1 MIMDVQENLALSAA
15 NYENHVGLKFQI
27 YNSLFL
33 TLPLDGIRNTGM
45 FIPILN
51 EYCLNRLAE
60 GHSPKNIIEKFFD
73 EFKEGESTEEHNNF
87 LFKVLQY
94 VERQIVLVDALED
107 AAYSALNNLRGKGS
121 LSELMMRTER
131 TGNLDELKNRL
142 PEFSIRP
149 VLTAHPTQFYPGRVL
164 AIITDLTEA
173 IKEND
178 LSSILMYLK
187 QLGKTPFFQKKK
199 PSPYDEAVNLI
210 WYLQN
215 VFYKSAGDITAE
227 MRRSLPNWDG
237 TLNLINLGF
246 WPGGDRDG
254 NPFVSITITKS
265 VADRLRGVLLQC
277 YYQDLRNLKRR
288 ISFEGVYE
296 DLMAIEKKVLRCIRH
311 QEDWDFISFREA
323 LRGVRKDLMQKH
335 DGIFVELVE
344 ELLDRVAL
352 FGSHFASLDIRQD
365 SREIKR
371 AFDALIQQMGLENPA
386 SPDDLFMMDAHWDGS
401 LTGDDRIDDT
411 LQSFKTIRSIQAS
424 NGPKGAHRYIISNCR
439 GAMDVAR
446 VFALARWTA
455 FGKDKVSIDIVP
467 LFETI
472 DDLVG
477 AGASMN
483 TLYSDSYYRAHLL
496 QRGNKQTIMLGF
508 SDGTKDGGYMSA
520 NWNIYRAKE
529 NLTRI
534 SKQND
539 IDVLFFDGRGG
550 PPARGGGNTHNF
562 YASLGKNI
570 ASSEIQLTVQG
581 QTISSNFGTPESAQF
596 NMEQLITAGLEN
608 LLLEDD
614 GKVLQSNERKL
625 LEQLSDISL
634 KCYSELK
641 ENPLF
646 TEFLEEM
653 SPLKYYGM
661 ANIGSRPSKRG
672 KTKKLE
678 LDDLRAIPFVGAWS
692 QLKMNIPGFY
702 GLGSALEQITMEGK
716 LHELQSLYKN
726 SKFFRTLIE
735 NSMQSMCKTFFPLTS
750 YMAVDPKFG
759 SFWSYM
765 NEEYERTQEWV
776 LKISGQPELLS
787 NNPGIK
793 ASIALRENIVLS
805 LLVIQQ
811 YALISLREDDLSE
824 NQKTILEK
832 LVIRSLYGN
841 INASRNSA

>member
-1 MIMDVQENLALSAA
+1 MEHNENLLPGTNS
-15 NYENHVGLKFQI
+15 YESHVGLKFQL

-33 TLPLDGIRNTGM
+33 TLPLDGIKNTGI
-45 FIPILN
+45 FIPVLK

-60 GHSPKNIIEKFFD
+60 GHNPKEIIEQFFD
-73 EFKEGESTEEHNNF
+73 EYKDDENEQMQMDF
-87 LFKVLQY
+87 LFKVIQY
-94 VERQIVLVDALED
+94 IERQVVLVDALED
-107 AAYSALNNLRGKGS
+107 AAYGKLNSLEGRGS
-121 LSELMMRTER
+121 LNEFMNRMERAGNLNELM
-131 TGNLDELKNRL
+131 NRL
-142 PEFSIRP
+142 QAFSIRP

-164 AIITDLTEA
+164 AIITDLTDA
-173 IKEND
+173 IQAND
-178 LSSILMYLK
+178 LSAIRMYLK
-187 QLGKTPFFQKKK
+187 QLGKTPFFQKTK
-199 PSPYDEAVNLI
+199 PTPYDEAINLI

-215 VFYKSAGDITAE
+215 VFYQSAGEITAK
-227 MRRSLPNWDG
+227 MRRALPNWNG

-254 NPFVSITITKS
+254 NPFVSVDTTLQ
-265 VADRLRGVLLQC
+265 VASRLRDVLLQC
-277 YYQDLRNLKRR
+277 YYQDLRRLRRR
-288 ISFEGVYE
+288 ISFSGVYE
-296 DLMAIEKKVLRCIRH
+296 DLMDIEKMVLKCIRH
-311 QEDWDFISFREA
+311 QEEWDYVKFLNA
-323 LRGVRKDLMQKH
+323 LRKVLSDLNEQH
-335 DGIFVELVE
+335 NGIFVELVE

-352 FGSHFASLDIRQD
+352 FGSHFASIDIRQD

-371 AFDALIQQMGLENPA
+371 AFDALSEQLGLEAPQTPA
-386 SPDDLFMMDAHWDGS
+386 ELFALQATWDGS
-401 LTGDDRIDDT
+401 LTGDNRIDDT
-411 LQSFKTIRSIQAS
+411 LQSFRVIREIQAK

-439 GAMDVAR
+439 GAMDAAR
-446 VFALARWTA
+446 VFALAKWTA
-455 FGKDKVSIDIVP
+455 FGDEKVTLDIIP

-472 DDLVG
+472 DDLIG

-483 TLYSDSYYRAHLL
+483 TLYSETNYRLHLT
-496 QRGNKQTIMLGF
+496 QRDNKQTIMLGF

-529 NLTRI
+529 SLTSI
-534 SKQND
+534 SKQHN

-562 YASLGKNI
+562 YASLGPQI

-608 LLLEDD
+608 ILLTEETKTLEPQERLLLE
-614 GKVLQSNERKL
+614 E
-625 LEQLSDISL
+625 LSAIGL
-634 KCYSELK
+634 KHYTELK
-641 ENPLF
+641 EHPLF

-672 KTKKLE
+672 KAKKLT

-702 GLGSALEQITMEGK
+702 GLGKAFQELNEAGR
-716 LHELQSLYKN
+716 LHEAQSLYRK

-750 YMAVDPKFG
+750 YMADDAKFG
-759 SFWSYM
+759 GFWSVM
-765 NEEYERTQEWV
+765 NHEFERTKEFV
-776 LKISGQPELLS
+776 LKVSAQPELLS

-793 ASIALRENIVLS
+793 ASIALRENIVLP

-811 YALISLREDDLSE
+811 YALITLREQNLSD
-824 NQKTILEK
+824 QVRRKYEK
-832 LVIRSLYGN
+832 MVVRSLYGN

>member
-1 MIMDVQENLALSAA
+1 MEHNENLLPGAA
-15 NYENHVGLKFQI
+15 NYESHVGLKFQL

-33 TLPLDGIRNTGM
+33 TLPLDGIKNTGI
-45 FIPILN
+45 FIPVLN

-60 GHSPKNIIEKFFD
+60 GHSPKEIIEQFFD
-73 EFKEGESTEEHNNF
+73 EYKDGENEQEQMDF
-87 LFKVLQY
+87 LFKVIQY
-94 VERQIVLVDALED
+94 IERQVVLVDALED
-107 AAYSALNNLRGKGS
+107 AAYSKLNNLGGKGS
-121 LSELMMRTER
+121 LSEFMIRMER
-131 TGNLDELKNRL
+131 AGNLNELMNRL
-142 PEFSIRP
+142 QAFSIRP

-164 AIITDLTEA
+164 AIITDLTDA
-173 IKEND
+173 IQAND
-178 LSSILMYLK
+178 LTAIRTYLK
-187 QLGKTPFFQKKK
+187 QLGKTPFFQKTK
-199 PSPYDEAVNLI
+199 PSPYDEAINLI

-215 VFYKSAGDITAE
+215 VFYQSAGDITAE

-254 NPFVSITITKS
+254 NPFVSVDTTLQ
-265 VADRLRGVLLQC
+265 VAGRLRDVLLQC
-277 YYQDLRNLKRR
+277 YYQDLRRLRRR
-288 ISFEGVYE
+288 ISFSGVYE
-296 DLMAIEKKVLRCIRH
+296 ELMDIEKMVLKCIRH
-311 QEDWDFISFREA
+311 QEEWDFVKFRSA
-323 LRGVRKDLMQKH
+323 LHKVLSDLHEQH

-352 FGSHFASLDIRQD
+352 FGSHFASIDIRQD

-371 AFDALIQQMGLENPA
+371 AFDALAEQLGVAVPETPGE
-386 SPDDLFMMDAHWDGS
+386 LFALQAAWDGT

-411 LQSFKTIRSIQAS
+411 LQSFRVIREIQAK

-455 FGKDKVSIDIVP
+455 FGDEKITVDIVP

-483 TLYSDSYYRAHLL
+483 TLYSEANYRAHLT

-534 SKQND
+534 SKQHD

-562 YASLGKNI
+562 YASLGSQI

-608 LLLEDD
+608 ILLTDETKTLEPQERQLLE
-614 GKVLQSNERKL
+614 E
-625 LEQLSDISL
+625 LSDISL
-634 KCYSELK
+634 KYYTELK
-641 ENPLF
+641 EHPLF

-672 KTKKLE
+672 KAKKLE

-702 GLGSALEQITMEGK
+702 GLGKAFQDLSEAGR
-716 LHELQSLYKN
+716 LHEVQSLYRK

-750 YMAVDPKFG
+750 YMADDAKFG
-759 SFWSYM
+759 AFWGVL
-765 NEEYERTQEWV
+765 NDEFERTEKFV
-776 LKISGQPELLS
+776 LKVSGQPELLS

-793 ASIALRENIVLS
+793 ASIALRENIVLP

-811 YALISLREDDLSE
+811 YALITLREQNLSDE
-824 NQKTILEK
+824 VRAKYEK
-832 LVIRSLYGN
+832 MVVRSLYGN

>member
-1 MIMDVQENLALSAA
+1 MEVNENLALSAA
-15 NYENHVGLKFQI
+15 NYENHVGLKFQL

-33 TLPLDGIRNTGM
+33 TLPLDGIKNTGI
-45 FIPILN
+45 FIPVLN
-51 EYCLNRLAE
+51 EFCLAKLAE
-60 GHSPKNIIEKFFD
+60 GHSPVQIIAQFF
-73 EFKEGESTEEHNNF
+73 EEYKDGDNRAEQIDF
-87 LFKVLQY
+87 LFKVIQY
-94 VERQIVLVDALED
+94 IERQVVLVDALED
-107 AAYSALNNLRGKGS
+107 AAYGKLNNLSGKGS
-121 LSELMMRTER
+121 LSEFMMRMER
-131 TGNLDELKNRL
+131 AGNLEDLMNRL
-142 PEFSIRP
+142 QDFSIRP

-164 AIITDLTEA
+164 AIITDLTAA
-173 IKEND
+173 IQEND
-178 LSSILMYLK
+178 LGAIRMYLK
-187 QLGKTPFFQKKK
+187 QLGKTPFFQKAK
-199 PSPYDEAVNLI
+199 PTPYDEAINLI

-215 VFYKSAGDITAE
+215 VFYQSAGDITAA

-254 NPFVSITITKS
+254 NPFVSVDTTLQ
-265 VADRLRGVLLQC
+265 VASRLRDVLLQC
-277 YYQDLRNLKRR
+277 YYQDLRNLRRR
-288 ISFEGVYE
+288 ISFSGVYE
-296 DLMAIEKKVLRCIRH
+296 DLMAIEKMVLRCIRH
-311 QEDWDFISFREA
+311 QDEWDFKIFRSS
-323 LRGVRKDLMQKH
+323 LHKVLNDLHEQH
-335 DGIFVELVE
+335 DSIFVELVE

-352 FGSHFASLDIRQD
+352 FGSHFASIDVRQD

-371 AFDALIQQMGLENPA
+371 AFDAVADQLGLNVPTTPEELF
-386 SPDDLFMMDAHWDGS
+386 DLDAKWDGT
-401 LTGDDRIDDT
+401 LTDDDRVDDT
-411 LQSFKTIRSIQAS
+411 LQSFRVIREIQAK

-455 FGKDKVSIDIVP
+455 FGDEKISVDIVP

-472 DDLVG
+472 DDLMG

-483 TLYSDSYYRAHLL
+483 TLYSESNYRRHLT

-534 SKQND
+534 SKLND
-539 IDVLFFDGRGG
+539 IDVVFFDGRGG

-562 YASLGKNI
+562 YASLGRQI

-581 QTISSNFGTPESAQF
+581 QTISSNFGTSESAQF

-608 LLLEDD
+608 LLLDD
-614 GKVLQSNERKL
+614 DSKILQPNERQL
-625 LEQLSDISL
+625 LEELSDISL
-634 KCYSELK
+634 KYYSELK
-641 ENPLF
+641 EDTLF

-653 SPLKYYGM
+653 SPLKYYGQ

-672 KTKKLE
+672 QAKKLE

-702 GLGSALEQITMEGK
+702 GLGKALQEISEAGR
-716 LHELQSLYKN
+716 LHEVQVLYRQ
-726 SKFFRTLIE
+726 SKFFRTLVE
-735 NSMQSMCKTFFPLTS
+735 NSMQSMCKTFFPLTA
-750 YMAVDPKFG
+750 YMASDIKFG
-759 SFWSYM
+759 KFWSSL
-765 NEEYERTQEWV
+765 NEEFDRTQQWV
-776 LKISGQPELLS
+776 LKISGQVELLS

-793 ASIALRENIVLS
+793 ASIALRENIVLP

-811 YALISLREDDLSE
+811 YALITLREESLSE
-824 NQKTILEK
+824 ADRAIFEK
-832 LVIRSLYGN
+832 MVVRSLYGN

>member
-1 MIMDVQENLALSAA
+1 MEVNENLALSAA
-15 NYENHVGLKFQI
+15 NYENHVGLKFQL

-33 TLPLDGIRNTGM
+33 TLPLDGIKNTGI
-45 FIPILN
+45 FIPVLN
-51 EYCLNRLAE
+51 EFCLAKLAE
-60 GHSPKNIIEKFFD
+60 GHSPVQIIAQFFEEYKD
-73 EFKEGESTEEHNNF
+73 GENRAEQIDF
-87 LFKVLQY
+87 LFKVIQY
-94 VERQIVLVDALED
+94 IERQVVLVDALED
-107 AAYSALNNLRGKGS
+107 AAYGKLNNLSGKGS
-121 LSELMMRTER
+121 LSEFMMRMER
-131 TGNLDELKNRL
+131 AGNLEDLMNRL
-142 PEFSIRP
+142 QDFSIRP

-164 AIITDLTEA
+164 AIITDLTAA
-173 IKEND
+173 IQEND
-178 LSSILMYLK
+178 LGAIRMYLK
-187 QLGKTPFFQKKK
+187 QLGKTPFFQKAK
-199 PSPYDEAVNLI
+199 PTPYDEAINLI

-215 VFYKSAGDITAE
+215 VFYQSAGDITAA

-254 NPFVSITITKS
+254 NPFVSVDTTLQ
-265 VADRLRGVLLQC
+265 VASRLRDVLLQC
-277 YYQDLRNLKRR
+277 YYQDLRNLRRR
-288 ISFEGVYE
+288 ISFSGVYE
-296 DLMAIEKKVLRCIRH
+296 DLMAIEKMVLRCIRH
-311 QEDWDFISFREA
+311 QDEWDFKIFRSS
-323 LRGVRKDLMQKH
+323 LHKVLNDLHEQH
-335 DGIFVELVE
+335 DSIFVELVE

-352 FGSHFASLDIRQD
+352 FGSHFASIDVRQD

-371 AFDALIQQMGLENPA
+371 AFDAVADQLGLNVPTTPEELF
-386 SPDDLFMMDAHWDGS
+386 DLDAKWDGT
-401 LTGDDRIDDT
+401 LTDDDRVDDT
-411 LQSFKTIRSIQAS
+411 LQSFQVIREIQAK

-455 FGKDKVSIDIVP
+455 FGDEKISVDIVP

-472 DDLVG
+472 DDLMG

-483 TLYSDSYYRAHLL
+483 TLYSESNYRRHLT

-534 SKQND
+534 SKLND
-539 IDVLFFDGRGG
+539 IDVVFFDGRGG

-562 YASLGKNI
+562 YASLGRQI

-581 QTISSNFGTPESAQF
+581 QTISSNFGTSESAQF

-608 LLLEDD
+608 LLLDD
-614 GKVLQSNERKL
+614 DSKILQPNERQL
-625 LEQLSDISL
+625 LEELSDISL
-634 KCYSELK
+634 KYYSELK
-641 ENPLF
+641 EDTLF

-653 SPLKYYGM
+653 SPLKYYGQ

-672 KTKKLE
+672 QAKKLE

-702 GLGSALEQITMEGK
+702 GLGKALQEISEAGR
-716 LHELQSLYKN
+716 LHEVQVLYRQ
-726 SKFFRTLIE
+726 SKFFRTLVE
-735 NSMQSMCKTFFPLTS
+735 NSMQSMCKTFFPLTA
-750 YMAVDPKFG
+750 YMASDIKFG
-759 SFWSYM
+759 KFWSSL
-765 NEEYERTQEWV
+765 NEEFERTQQWV
-776 LKISGQPELLS
+776 LKISGQAELLS

-793 ASIALRENIVLS
+793 ASIALRENIVLP

-811 YALISLREDDLSE
+811 YALITLREESLSE
-824 NQKTILEK
+824 ADRAIFEK
-832 LVIRSLYGN
+832 MVVRSLYGN

>member
-1 MIMDVQENLALSAA
+1 MELQENLALSAA
-15 NYENHVGLKFQI
+15 NYENQVGLKFQL

-60 GHSPKNIIEKFFD
+60 GHSPKDIITQFFD
-73 EFKEGESTEEHNNF
+73 EYKDGEDIKDRHDF

-94 VERQIVLVDALED
+94 VERQVVLVDALED
-107 AAYSALNNLRGKGS
+107 AAYSKLHNLTGKGS

-142 PEFSIRP
+142 QEFSIRP

-173 IKEND
+173 IQKND
-178 LSSILMYLK
+178 LSSIRMYLK

-199 PSPYDEAVNLI
+199 PTPYDEAINLI

-215 VFYKSAGDITAE
+215 VFYQSAGDITAE
-227 MRRSLPNWDG
+227 MRRSLPDWDG

-254 NPFVSITITKS
+254 NPYVSIGTTKK
-265 VADRLRGVLLQC
+265 VADRLRSVLLQS
-277 YYQDLRNLKRR
+277 YYQDLRNLRRR
-288 ISFEGVYE
+288 ISFDGVYE
-296 DLMAIEKKVLRCIRH
+296 DLMAIEKQVLRCIRH
-311 QEDWDFISFREA
+311 QEAWDFVSFREA
-323 LRGVRKDLMQKH
+323 LRGVRRDLIQKH
-335 DGIFVELVE
+335 DSIFVELVE

-352 FGSHFASLDIRQD
+352 FGSHFASIDIRQD

-371 AFDALIQQMGLENPA
+371 AFDALLDQLGLEEPQSA
-386 SPDDLFMMDAHWDGS
+386 EDLFLLQASWDGT
-401 LTGDDRIDDT
+401 LTGDDRVDDT
-411 LQSFKTIRSIQAS
+411 LLSFGAIKSIQAS

-446 VFALARWTA
+446 AFALARWTA
-455 FGKDKVSIDIVP
+455 FGEKKITVDIVP

-472 DDLVG
+472 DDLMG

-483 TLYSDSYYRAHLL
+483 TLYSDENYRAHLL
-496 QRGNKQTIMLGF
+496 KRNNKQTIMLGF

-529 NLTRI
+529 NLTRV

-614 GKVLQSNERKL
+614 TKLLQPSERQL

-634 KCYSELK
+634 KSYTSLK

-653 SPLKYYGM
+653 SPLKFYGM

-672 KTKKLE
+672 KAKKLE

-702 GLGSALEQITMEGK
+702 GLGHAIEQLASEGK
-716 LHELQSLYKN
+716 LHEVESLYKK

-750 YMAVDPKFG
+750 YMADDPKFG
-759 SFWSYM
+759 AFWSVM
-765 NEEYERTQEWV
+765 NDEFERTQEWV

-793 ASIALRENIVLS
+793 ASIGLRENIVLS

-811 YALISLREDDLSE
+811 YALITLREE
-824 NQKTILEK
+824 EVNEQERAILEK
-832 LVIRSLYGN
+832 LVVRSLYGN

>member
-1 MIMDVQENLALSAA
+1 MEVNENLALSAA
-15 NYENHVGLKFQI
+15 NYENHVGLKFQL

-33 TLPLDGIRNTGM
+33 TLPLDGIKNTGI
-45 FIPILN
+45 FIPVLN
-51 EYCLNRLAE
+51 EFCLAKLAE
-60 GHSPKNIIEKFFD
+60 GHSPVQIIAQFFEEYKD
-73 EFKEGESTEEHNNF
+73 GENRAEQIDF
-87 LFKVLQY
+87 LFKVIQY
-94 VERQIVLVDALED
+94 IERQVVLVDALED
-107 AAYSALNNLRGKGS
+107 AAYGKLNNLSGKGS
-121 LSELMMRTER
+121 LSEFMMRMER
-131 TGNLDELKNRL
+131 AGNLEDLMNRL
-142 PEFSIRP
+142 QDFSIRP

-164 AIITDLTEA
+164 AIITDLTAA
-173 IKEND
+173 IQEND
-178 LSSILMYLK
+178 LGAIRMYLK
-187 QLGKTPFFQKKK
+187 QLGKTPFFQKAK
-199 PSPYDEAVNLI
+199 PTPYDEAINLI

-215 VFYKSAGDITAE
+215 VFYQSAGDITAA

-254 NPFVSITITKS
+254 NPFVSVDTTLQ
-265 VADRLRGVLLQC
+265 VASRLRDVLLQC
-277 YYQDLRNLKRR
+277 YYQDLRNLRRR
-288 ISFEGVYE
+288 ISFSGVYE
-296 DLMAIEKKVLRCIRH
+296 DLMAIEKMVLRCIRH
-311 QEDWDFISFREA
+311 QDEWDFKIFRSS
-323 LRGVRKDLMQKH
+323 LHKVLNDLHEQH
-335 DGIFVELVE
+335 DSIFVELVE

-352 FGSHFASLDIRQD
+352 FGSHFASIDVRQD

-371 AFDALIQQMGLENPA
+371 AFDAVADQLGLNVPTTPEELF
-386 SPDDLFMMDAHWDGS
+386 DLDAKWDGT
-401 LTGDDRIDDT
+401 LTDDDRVDDT
-411 LQSFKTIRSIQAS
+411 LQSFQVIREIQAK
-424 NGPKGAHRYIISNCR
+424 NGLKGAHRYIISNCR

-455 FGKDKVSIDIVP
+455 FGDEKISVDIVP

-472 DDLVG
+472 DDLMG

-483 TLYSDSYYRAHLL
+483 TLYSESNYRRHLT

-534 SKQND
+534 SKLND
-539 IDVLFFDGRGG
+539 IDVVFFDGRGG

-562 YASLGKNI
+562 YASLGRQI

-581 QTISSNFGTPESAQF
+581 QTISSNFGTSESAQF

-608 LLLEDD
+608 LLLDD
-614 GKVLQSNERKL
+614 DSKILQPNERQL
-625 LEQLSDISL
+625 LEELSDISL
-634 KCYSELK
+634 KYYSELK
-641 ENPLF
+641 EDTLF

-653 SPLKYYGM
+653 SPLKYYGQ

-672 KTKKLE
+672 QAKKLE

-702 GLGSALEQITMEGK
+702 GLGKALQEISEAGR
-716 LHELQSLYKN
+716 LHEVQVLYRQ
-726 SKFFRTLIE
+726 SKFFRTLVE
-735 NSMQSMCKTFFPLTS
+735 NSMQSMCKTFFPLTA
-750 YMAVDPKFG
+750 YMASDIKFG
-759 SFWSYM
+759 KFWSSL
-765 NEEYERTQEWV
+765 NEEFDRTQQWV
-776 LKISGQPELLS
+776 LKISGQAELLS

-793 ASIALRENIVLS
+793 ASIALRENIVLP

-811 YALISLREDDLSE
+811 YALITLREESLSE
-824 NQKTILEK
+824 ADRAIFEK
-832 LVIRSLYGN
+832 MVVRSLYGN

>member
-1 MIMDVQENLALSAA
+1 MEQNENLLPGAA
-15 NYENHVGLKFQI
+15 NYESHVGLKFQL

-33 TLPLDGIRNTGM
+33 TLPLDGIKNTGI
-45 FIPILN
+45 FIPVLN

-60 GHSPKNIIEKFFD
+60 GHSPKEIVDQFFD
-73 EFKEGESTEEHNNF
+73 EYKDGENEQEQMDF
-87 LFKVLQY
+87 LFKVIQY
-94 VERQIVLVDALED
+94 IERQVVLVDALED
-107 AAYSALNNLRGKGS
+107 AAYSKLNNLGGKGS
-121 LSELMMRTER
+121 LSEFMIRMER
-131 TGNLDELKNRL
+131 AGNLNELMNRL
-142 PEFSIRP
+142 QAFSIRP

-164 AIITDLTEA
+164 AIITDLTDA
-173 IKEND
+173 IQAND
-178 LSSILMYLK
+178 LMAIRMYLK
-187 QLGKTPFFQKKK
+187 QLGKTPFFQKTK
-199 PSPYDEAVNLI
+199 PTPYDEAINLI

-215 VFYKSAGDITAE
+215 VFYQSAGEITAE

-254 NPFVSITITKS
+254 NPFVSVDTTLQ
-265 VADRLRGVLLQC
+265 VAGRLRDVLLQC
-277 YYQDLRNLKRR
+277 YYQDLRRLRRR
-288 ISFEGVYE
+288 ISFSGVYE
-296 DLMAIEKKVLRCIRH
+296 ELMDIEKMVLKCIRH
-311 QEDWDFISFREA
+311 QEEWDFVKFCSA
-323 LRGVRKDLMQKH
+323 LHKVLSDLYEQH
-335 DGIFVELVE
+335 DGIFVELVQ

-352 FGSHFASLDIRQD
+352 FGSHFASIDIRQD

-371 AFDALIQQMGLENPA
+371 AFDVLAEQLGVDEPETPGELFGLQAAWE
-386 SPDDLFMMDAHWDGS
+386 GT

-411 LQSFKTIRSIQAS
+411 LRSFRVIREIQAK

-455 FGKDKVSIDIVP
+455 FGDEKITVDIVP

-483 TLYSDSYYRAHLL
+483 TLFSEANYRAHLT

-534 SKQND
+534 SKQHD

-562 YASLGKNI
+562 YASLGSQI

-608 LLLEDD
+608 ILLTDETKTLEAQERQLLE
-614 GKVLQSNERKL
+614 E
-625 LEQLSDISL
+625 LSDISL
-634 KCYSELK
+634 KYYTELK
-641 ENPLF
+641 EHKLF

-672 KTKKLE
+672 NAKKLE

-702 GLGSALEQITMEGK
+702 GLGKAFQDLSEAGR
-716 LHELQSLYKN
+716 LHEVQSLYRK

-750 YMAVDPKFG
+750 YMADDAKFG
-759 SFWSYM
+759 AFWGVL
-765 NEEYERTQEWV
+765 NDEFERTEKFV
-776 LKISGQPELLS
+776 LKVSGQPELLS

-793 ASIALRENIVLS
+793 ASIALRENIVLP

-811 YALISLREDDLSE
+811 YALITLREQNLSDE
-824 NQKTILEK
+824 VRAQYEK
-832 LVIRSLYGN
+832 MVVRSLYGN

>member
-1 MIMDVQENLALSAA
+1 MEHNENLLPGAA
-15 NYENHVGLKFQI
+15 NYESHVGLKFQL

-33 TLPLDGIRNTGM
+33 TLPLDGIKNTGI
-45 FIPILN
+45 FIPVLN

-60 GHSPKNIIEKFFD
+60 GHSPKEIIEQFFD
-73 EFKEGESTEEHNNF
+73 EYKDGENEQEQMDF
-87 LFKVLQY
+87 LFKVIQY
-94 VERQIVLVDALED
+94 IERQVVLVDALED
-107 AAYSALNNLRGKGS
+107 AAYSKLNNLGGKGS
-121 LSELMMRTER
+121 LSEFMIRMER
-131 TGNLDELKNRL
+131 AGNLNELMNRL
-142 PEFSIRP
+142 QAFSIRP

-164 AIITDLTEA
+164 AIITDLTDA
-173 IKEND
+173 IQAND
-178 LSSILMYLK
+178 LTAIRMYLK

-199 PSPYDEAVNLI
+199 PTPYDEAINLI

-215 VFYKSAGDITAE
+215 VFYQSAGDITAE

-254 NPFVSITITKS
+254 NPFVSVGTTLQ
-265 VADRLRGVLLQC
+265 VAGRLRDVLLQC
-277 YYQDLRNLKRR
+277 YYQDLRRLRRR
-288 ISFEGVYE
+288 ISFSGVYE
-296 DLMAIEKKVLRCIRH
+296 ELMDIEKMVLKCIRH
-311 QEDWDFISFREA
+311 QEEWDFIKFRSA
-323 LRGVRKDLMQKH
+323 LHKVLSDLHEQH

-352 FGSHFASLDIRQD
+352 FGSHFASIDIRQD

-371 AFDALIQQMGLENPA
+371 AFDALADQLGVAVPETPGE
-386 SPDDLFMMDAHWDGS
+386 LFALQAAWDGT

-411 LQSFKTIRSIQAS
+411 LQSFRVIREIQAK

-455 FGKDKVSIDIVP
+455 FGDEKITVDIVP

-483 TLYSDSYYRAHLL
+483 TLYSEANYRAHLT

-534 SKQND
+534 SKQHD

-562 YASLGKNI
+562 YASLGSQI

-608 LLLEDD
+608 ILLTDETKTLEPQERQLLE
-614 GKVLQSNERKL
+614 E
-625 LEQLSDISL
+625 LSDISL
-634 KCYSELK
+634 KYYTELK
-641 ENPLF
+641 EHSLF

-672 KTKKLE
+672 KAKKLE

-702 GLGSALEQITMEGK
+702 GLGKAFQDLSEAGR
-716 LHELQSLYKN
+716 LHEVQSLYRK

-750 YMAVDPKFG
+750 YMADDAKFG
-759 SFWSYM
+759 AFWGVL
-765 NEEYERTQEWV
+765 NDEFERTEKFV
-776 LKISGQPELLS
+776 LKVSGQPELLS

-793 ASIALRENIVLS
+793 ASIALRENIVLP

-811 YALISLREDDLSE
+811 YALITLREQNLSDE
-824 NQKTILEK
+824 VRAKYEK
-832 LVIRSLYGN
+832 MVVRSLYGN

>member
-1 MIMDVQENLALSAA
+1 MEHNENLLPGAA
-15 NYENHVGLKFQI
+15 NYESHVGLKFQL

-33 TLPLDGIRNTGM
+33 TLPLDGIKNTGI
-45 FIPILN
+45 FIPVLN

-60 GHSPKNIIEKFFD
+60 GHSPKEIIEQFFD
-73 EFKEGESTEEHNNF
+73 EYKDGENEQEQMDF
-87 LFKVLQY
+87 LFKVIQY
-94 VERQIVLVDALED
+94 IERQVVLVDALED
-107 AAYSALNNLRGKGS
+107 AAYSKLNNLGGKGS
-121 LSELMMRTER
+121 LSEFMIRMER
-131 TGNLDELKNRL
+131 AGNLNELMNRL
-142 PEFSIRP
+142 QAFSIRP

-164 AIITDLTEA
+164 AIITDLTDA
-173 IKEND
+173 IQAND
-178 LSSILMYLK
+178 LTAIRMYLK
-187 QLGKTPFFQKKK
+187 QLGKTPFFQKTK
-199 PSPYDEAVNLI
+199 PTPYDEAINLI

-215 VFYKSAGDITAE
+215 VFYQSAGDITAE

-254 NPFVSITITKS
+254 NPFVSVDTTLQ
-265 VADRLRGVLLQC
+265 VAGRLRDVLLQC
-277 YYQDLRNLKRR
+277 YYQDLRRLRRR
-288 ISFEGVYE
+288 ISFSGVYE
-296 DLMAIEKKVLRCIRH
+296 ELMDIEKMVLKCIRH
-311 QEDWDFISFREA
+311 QEEWDFVKFRSA
-323 LRGVRKDLMQKH
+323 LHKVLSDLHEQH

-352 FGSHFASLDIRQD
+352 FGSHFASIDIRQD

-371 AFDALIQQMGLENPA
+371 AFDALAEQLGVSVPETPGE
-386 SPDDLFMMDAHWDGS
+386 LFALQAAWDGT

-411 LQSFKTIRSIQAS
+411 LQSFRVIREIQAK

-455 FGKDKVSIDIVP
+455 FGDEKITVDIVP

-483 TLYSDSYYRAHLL
+483 TLYSEANYRAHLT

-534 SKQND
+534 SKQHD

-562 YASLGKNI
+562 YASLGSQI

-608 LLLEDD
+608 ILLTDQTKTLEPQERQLLE
-614 GKVLQSNERKL
+614 E
-625 LEQLSDISL
+625 LSDISL
-634 KCYSELK
+634 KYYTELK
-641 ENPLF
+641 EHPLF

-672 KTKKLE
+672 KAKKLE

-702 GLGSALEQITMEGK
+702 GLGKAFQDLSEAGR
-716 LHELQSLYKN
+716 LHEVQSLYRK

-750 YMAVDPKFG
+750 YMADDAKFG
-759 SFWSYM
+759 AFWGVL
-765 NEEYERTQEWV
+765 NDEFERTEKFV
-776 LKISGQPELLS
+776 LKVSGQPELLS

-793 ASIALRENIVLS
+793 ASIALRENIVLP

-811 YALISLREDDLSE
+811 YALITLREQNLSDE
-824 NQKTILEK
+824 VRAKYEK
-832 LVIRSLYGN
+832 MVVRSLYGN

>member
-1 MIMDVQENLALSAA
+1 MEHNENLLPGAA
-15 NYENHVGLKFQI
+15 NYESHVGLKFQL

-33 TLPLDGIRNTGM
+33 TLPLDGIKNTGI
-45 FIPILN
+45 FIPVLN

-60 GHSPKNIIEKFFD
+60 GHSPKEIIEQFFD
-73 EFKEGESTEEHNNF
+73 EYKDGENEQEQMDF
-87 LFKVLQY
+87 LFKVIQY
-94 VERQIVLVDALED
+94 IERQVVLVDALED
-107 AAYSALNNLRGKGS
+107 AAYSNLNNLGGKGS
-121 LSELMMRTER
+121 LSEFMIRMER
-131 TGNLDELKNRL
+131 AGNLNELMNRL
-142 PEFSIRP
+142 QAFSIRP

-164 AIITDLTEA
+164 AIITDLTDA
-173 IKEND
+173 IQAND
-178 LSSILMYLK
+178 LTAIRMYLK
-187 QLGKTPFFQKKK
+187 QLGKTPFFQKTK
-199 PSPYDEAVNLI
+199 PTPHDEAINLI

-215 VFYKSAGDITAE
+215 VFYQSAGDITAE

-254 NPFVSITITKS
+254 NPFVSVDTTLQ
-265 VADRLRGVLLQC
+265 VAGRLRDVLLQC
-277 YYQDLRNLKRR
+277 YYQDLRRLRRR
-288 ISFEGVYE
+288 ISFSGVYE
-296 DLMAIEKKVLRCIRH
+296 ELMDIEKMVLKCIRH
-311 QEDWDFISFREA
+311 QEEWDFIKFRSA
-323 LRGVRKDLMQKH
+323 LHKVLSDLHEQH

-352 FGSHFASLDIRQD
+352 FGSHFASIDIRQD

-371 AFDALIQQMGLENPA
+371 AFDALAEQLGVAVPETPGE
-386 SPDDLFMMDAHWDGS
+386 LFALQAAWDGT

-411 LQSFKTIRSIQAS
+411 LQSFRVIREIQAK

-455 FGKDKVSIDIVP
+455 FGDEKITVDIVP

-483 TLYSDSYYRAHLL
+483 TLYSEANYRAHLT

-534 SKQND
+534 SKQHD

-562 YASLGKNI
+562 YASLGSQI

-608 LLLEDD
+608 ILLTDETKTLEPQERQLLE
-614 GKVLQSNERKL
+614 E
-625 LEQLSDISL
+625 LSDISL
-634 KCYSELK
+634 KYYTELK
-641 ENPLF
+641 EHPLF
-646 TEFLEEM
+646 TEFLEDM

-672 KTKKLE
+672 KAKKLE

-702 GLGSALEQITMEGK
+702 GLGKAFQDLSEAGR
-716 LHELQSLYKN
+716 LHEVQSLYRK

-750 YMAVDPKFG
+750 YMADDAKFG
-759 SFWSYM
+759 AFWGVL
-765 NEEYERTQEWV
+765 NDEFERTEKFV
-776 LKISGQPELLS
+776 LKVSGQPELLS

-793 ASIALRENIVLS
+793 ASIALRENIVLP

-811 YALISLREDDLSE
+811 YALITLREQNLSDE
-824 NQKTILEK
+824 VRAKYEK
-832 LVIRSLYGN
+832 MVVRSLYGN

>member
-1 MIMDVQENLALSAA
+1 MEHNENLLPGAA
-15 NYENHVGLKFQI
+15 NYESHVGLKFQL

-33 TLPLDGIRNTGM
+33 TLPLDGIKNTGI
-45 FIPILN
+45 FIPVLN

-60 GHSPKNIIEKFFD
+60 GHSPKEIIEQFFEEYED
-73 EFKEGESTEEHNNF
+73 GDNDEEHVDF
-87 LFKVLQY
+87 LFKVIQY
-94 VERQIVLVDALED
+94 IERQVVLVDALED
-107 AAYSALNNLRGKGS
+107 AAYAKLNNLGGKGS
-121 LSELMMRTER
+121 LSEFMIRMER
-131 TGNLDELKNRL
+131 AGNLNELMNRL
-142 PEFSIRP
+142 QAFSIRP

-164 AIITDLTEA
+164 AIITDLTDA
-173 IKEND
+173 IQAND
-178 LSSILMYLK
+178 LTAIRTYLK
-187 QLGKTPFFQKKK
+187 QLGKTPFFQKTK
-199 PSPYDEAVNLI
+199 PTPYDEAINLI

-215 VFYKSAGDITAE
+215 VFYQSAGDITAA

-254 NPFVSITITKS
+254 NPYVSVDTTLQ
-265 VADRLRGVLLQC
+265 VANRLRDVLLQC
-277 YYQDLRNLKRR
+277 YYQDLRNLRRR
-288 ISFEGVYE
+288 ISFSGVYE
-296 DLMAIEKKVLRCIRH
+296 DLMAIEKMVLRCIRH
-311 QEDWDFISFREA
+311 QDEWDFKMFRSS
-323 LRGVRKDLMQKH
+323 LHKVLNDLHEHH
-335 DGIFVELVE
+335 DSIFVELVE

-352 FGSHFASLDIRQD
+352 FGSHFASIDIRQD

-371 AFDALIQQMGLENPA
+371 AFDAVAHQLGLKVPETPEE
-386 SPDDLFMMDAHWDGS
+386 LFKMNAHWDGT
-401 LTGDDRIDDT
+401 LTGDDRVDDT
-411 LQSFKTIRSIQAS
+411 LQSFRVIREIQAK

-455 FGKDKVSIDIVP
+455 FGDEKISVDIVP

-483 TLYSDSYYRAHLL
+483 TLYSESNYRRHLT

-534 SKQND
+534 SKQHD

-550 PPARGGGNTHNF
+550 PPARGGVNTHNF
-562 YASLGKNI
+562 YASLGSQI

-608 LLLEDD
+608 ILLTDETKTLEPQERQLLE
-614 GKVLQSNERKL
+614 E
-625 LEQLSDISL
+625 LSDISL
-634 KCYSELK
+634 KHYTELK
-641 ENPLF
+641 EHPLF

-653 SPLKYYGM
+653 SPLKYYGI

-672 KTKKLE
+672 KAKKLE

-702 GLGSALEQITMEGK
+702 GLGKAFQDLSEAGR
-716 LHELQSLYKN
+716 LHEVQSLYRK

-750 YMAVDPKFG
+750 YMADDAKFG
-759 SFWSYM
+759 AFWGVL
-765 NEEYERTQEWV
+765 NDEFERTEKFV
-776 LKISGQPELLS
+776 LKVSGQPELLS

-793 ASIALRENIVLS
+793 ASIALRENIVLP

-811 YALISLREDDLSE
+811 YALITLREESLSE
-824 NQKTILEK
+824 SDRAIFEK
-832 LVIRSLYGN
+832 MVVRSLYGN

>member
-1 MIMDVQENLALSAA
+1 MEHNENLLPGAA
-15 NYENHVGLKFQI
+15 NYESHVGLKFQL

-33 TLPLDGIRNTGM
+33 TLPLDGIKNTGI
-45 FIPILN
+45 FIPVLN

-60 GHSPKNIIEKFFD
+60 GHSPKEIIEQFFD
-73 EFKEGESTEEHNNF
+73 EYKDGENEQEQMDF
-87 LFKVLQY
+87 LFKVIQY
-94 VERQIVLVDALED
+94 IERQVVLVDALED
-107 AAYSALNNLRGKGS
+107 AAYSNLNNLGGKGS
-121 LSELMMRTER
+121 LSEFMIRMER
-131 TGNLDELKNRL
+131 AGNLNELMNRL
-142 PEFSIRP
+142 QAFSIRP

-164 AIITDLTEA
+164 AIITDLTDA
-173 IKEND
+173 IQAND
-178 LSSILMYLK
+178 LTAIRMYLK
-187 QLGKTPFFQKKK
+187 QLGKTPFFQKTK
-199 PSPYDEAVNLI
+199 PTPYDEAINLI

-215 VFYKSAGDITAE
+215 VFYRSAGDITAE

-254 NPFVSITITKS
+254 NPFVSVDTTLQ
-265 VADRLRGVLLQC
+265 VAGRLRDVLLQC
-277 YYQDLRNLKRR
+277 YYQDLRRLRRR
-288 ISFEGVYE
+288 ISFSGVYE
-296 DLMAIEKKVLRCIRH
+296 ELMDIEKMVLKCIRH
-311 QEDWDFISFREA
+311 QEEWDFIKFRSA
-323 LRGVRKDLMQKH
+323 LHKVLSDLHEQH

-352 FGSHFASLDIRQD
+352 FGSHFASIDIRQD

-371 AFDALIQQMGLENPA
+371 AFDALAEQLGVAVPETPGE
-386 SPDDLFMMDAHWDGS
+386 LFALQAAWDGT

-411 LQSFKTIRSIQAS
+411 LRSFRVIREIQAK

-455 FGKDKVSIDIVP
+455 FGDEKITVDIVP

-483 TLYSDSYYRAHLL
+483 TLYSEANYRAHLT

-534 SKQND
+534 SKQHD

-562 YASLGKNI
+562 YASLGSQI

-608 LLLEDD
+608 ILLTDETKTLEPQERQLLE
-614 GKVLQSNERKL
+614 E
-625 LEQLSDISL
+625 LSDISL
-634 KCYSELK
+634 KYYTELK
-641 ENPLF
+641 EHPLF

-672 KTKKLE
+672 KAKKLE

-702 GLGSALEQITMEGK
+702 GLGKAFQDLSEAGR
-716 LHELQSLYKN
+716 LHEVQSLYRK

-750 YMAVDPKFG
+750 YMADDAKFG
-759 SFWSYM
+759 AFWGVL
-765 NEEYERTQEWV
+765 NDEFERTEKFV
-776 LKISGQPELLS
+776 LKVSGQPELLS

-793 ASIALRENIVLS
+793 ASIALRENIVLP

-811 YALISLREDDLSE
+811 YALITLREQNLSDE
-824 NQKTILEK
+824 VRAKYEK
-832 LVIRSLYGN
+832 MVVRSLYGN

>member
-1 MIMDVQENLALSAA
+1 MEVNENLALSAA
-15 NYENHVGLKFQI
+15 NYENHVGLKFQL

-33 TLPLDGIRNTGM
+33 TLPLDGIKNTGI
-45 FIPILN
+45 FIPVLN
-51 EYCLNRLAE
+51 EFCLAKLAE
-60 GHSPKNIIEKFFD
+60 GHSPVQIIAQFFEEYKD
-73 EFKEGESTEEHNNF
+73 GENRAEQIDF
-87 LFKVLQY
+87 LFKVIQY
-94 VERQIVLVDALED
+94 IERQVVLVDALED
-107 AAYSALNNLRGKGS
+107 AAYGALNNLSGKGS
-121 LSELMMRTER
+121 LSEFMMRMER
-131 TGNLDELKNRL
+131 AGNLEDLMNRL
-142 PEFSIRP
+142 QDFSIRP

-164 AIITDLTEA
+164 AIITDLTDA
-173 IKEND
+173 IQEND
-178 LSSILMYLK
+178 LGAIRMYLK
-187 QLGKTPFFQKKK
+187 QLGKTPFLQKAK
-199 PSPYDEAVNLI
+199 PTPYDEAINLI

-215 VFYKSAGDITAE
+215 VFYKSAGDITAA

-254 NPFVSITITKS
+254 NPFVSVDTTLQ
-265 VADRLRGVLLQC
+265 VASRLRDVLLQC
-277 YYQDLRNLKRR
+277 YYQDLRNLRRR
-288 ISFEGVYE
+288 ISFSGVYE
-296 DLMAIEKKVLRCIRH
+296 DLMAIEKMVLRCIRH
-311 QEDWDFISFREA
+311 QDEWDFKIFRSS
-323 LRGVRKDLMQKH
+323 LHKVLNDLHEQH
-335 DGIFVELVE
+335 DSIFVELVE

-352 FGSHFASLDIRQD
+352 FGSHFASIDVRQD

-371 AFDALIQQMGLENPA
+371 AFDALAEQLELEVPTT
-386 SPDDLFMMDAHWDGS
+386 PEELFALDGHWDGT
-401 LTGDDRIDDT
+401 LTGDDRVDDT
-411 LQSFKTIRSIQAS
+411 LQSFRVIREIQAK

-446 VFALARWTA
+446 VTALARWTA
-455 FGKDKVSIDIVP
+455 FGDEKISVDIVP

-483 TLYSDSYYRAHLL
+483 TLYSESNYRRHLT
-496 QRGNKQTIMLGF
+496 QRANKQTIMLGF

-534 SKQND
+534 SKLND
-539 IDVLFFDGRGG
+539 IDVVFFDGRGG

-562 YASLGKNI
+562 YASLGQQI

-581 QTISSNFGTPESAQF
+581 QTISSNFGTSESAQF

-608 LLLEDD
+608 LLLDD
-614 GKVLQSNERKL
+614 DSKILQPNERQL
-625 LEQLSDISL
+625 LEELSDISL
-634 KCYSELK
+634 KYYSELK
-641 ENPLF
+641 EDTLF

-653 SPLKYYGM
+653 SPLKYYGQ

-672 KTKKLE
+672 QAKKLE

-702 GLGSALEQITMEGK
+702 GLGKALQEISEAGR
-716 LHELQSLYKN
+716 LHEVQSLYRQ
-726 SKFFRTLIE
+726 SKFFRTLVE
-735 NSMQSMCKTFFPLTS
+735 NSMQSMCKTFFPLTA
-750 YMAVDPKFG
+750 YMASDIKFG
-759 SFWSYM
+759 KFWTSL
-765 NEEYERTQEWV
+765 NEEFERTQQWV
-776 LKISGQPELLS
+776 LKISGQAELLS

-793 ASIALRENIVLS
+793 ASIALRENIVLP

-811 YALISLREDDLSE
+811 YALITLREESLSE
-824 NQKTILEK
+824 ADRAIFEK
-832 LVIRSLYGN
+832 MVVRSLYGN

>member
-1 MIMDVQENLALSAA
+1 MEQNENLLPGAA
-15 NYENHVGLKFQI
+15 NYESHVGLKFQL

-33 TLPLDGIRNTGM
+33 TLPLDGIKNTGI
-45 FIPILN
+45 FIPVLN

-60 GHSPKNIIEKFFD
+60 GHSPKEIVDQFFD
-73 EFKEGESTEEHNNF
+73 EYKDGENEQEQMDF
-87 LFKVLQY
+87 LFKVIQY
-94 VERQIVLVDALED
+94 IERQVVLVDALED
-107 AAYSALNNLRGKGS
+107 AAYSKLNNLGGKGS
-121 LSELMMRTER
+121 LSEFMIRMER
-131 TGNLDELKNRL
+131 AGNLNELMNRL
-142 PEFSIRP
+142 QAFSIRP

-164 AIITDLTEA
+164 AIITDLTDA
-173 IKEND
+173 IQAND
-178 LSSILMYLK
+178 LMAIRMYLK
-187 QLGKTPFFQKKK
+187 QLGKTPFFQKTK
-199 PSPYDEAVNLI
+199 PTPYDEAINLI

-215 VFYKSAGDITAE
+215 VFYQSAGDITAE

-254 NPFVSITITKS
+254 NPFVSVDTTLQ
-265 VADRLRGVLLQC
+265 VAGRLRDVLLQC
-277 YYQDLRNLKRR
+277 YYQDLRRLRRR
-288 ISFEGVYE
+288 ISFSGVYE
-296 DLMAIEKKVLRCIRH
+296 ELMDIEKMVLKCIRH
-311 QEDWDFISFREA
+311 QEEWDFVKFRSA
-323 LRGVRKDLMQKH
+323 LHKVLSDLYEQH
-335 DGIFVELVE
+335 DGIFVELVQ

-352 FGSHFASLDIRQD
+352 FGSHFASIDIRQD

-371 AFDALIQQMGLENPA
+371 AFDVLAEQLGVDEPETPSELFGLQAAWE
-386 SPDDLFMMDAHWDGS
+386 GT

-411 LQSFKTIRSIQAS
+411 LRSFRVIREIQAK

-455 FGKDKVSIDIVP
+455 FGDEKITVDIVP

-483 TLYSDSYYRAHLL
+483 TLYSEANYRAHLT

-534 SKQND
+534 SKQHD

-562 YASLGKNI
+562 YASLGSQI

-608 LLLEDD
+608 ILLTDETKTLEAQERQLLE
-614 GKVLQSNERKL
+614 E
-625 LEQLSDISL
+625 LSDISL
-634 KCYSELK
+634 KYYTELK
-641 ENPLF
+641 EHKLF

-672 KTKKLE
+672 NAKKLE

-702 GLGSALEQITMEGK
+702 GLGKAFQDLSETGR
-716 LHELQSLYKN
+716 LHEVQSLYRK
-726 SKFFRTLIE
+726 SKFFRTLVE

-750 YMAVDPKFG
+750 YMADDAKFG
-759 SFWSYM
+759 AFWGVL
-765 NEEYERTQEWV
+765 NDEFERTEKFV
-776 LKISGQPELLS
+776 LKVSGQPELLS

-793 ASIALRENIVLS
+793 ASIALRENIVLP

-811 YALISLREDDLSE
+811 YALITLREQNLSDE
-824 NQKTILEK
+824 VRAQYEK
-832 LVIRSLYGN
+832 MVVRSLYGN

>member
-1 MIMDVQENLALSAA
+1 MEHNENLLPGAA
-15 NYENHVGLKFQI
+15 NYESHVGLKFQL

-33 TLPLDGIRNTGM
+33 TLPLDGIKNTGI
-45 FIPILN
+45 FIPVLN

-60 GHSPKNIIEKFFD
+60 GHSPKEIIEQFFD
-73 EFKEGESTEEHNNF
+73 EYKDGENEQEQMDF
-87 LFKVLQY
+87 LFKVIQY
-94 VERQIVLVDALED
+94 IERQVVLVDALED
-107 AAYSALNNLRGKGS
+107 AAYSKLNNLGGKGS
-121 LSELMMRTER
+121 LSEFMIRMER
-131 TGNLDELKNRL
+131 AGNLNELMNRL
-142 PEFSIRP
+142 QAFSIRP

-164 AIITDLTEA
+164 AIITDLTDA
-173 IKEND
+173 IQAND
-178 LSSILMYLK
+178 LTAIRMYLK
-187 QLGKTPFFQKKK
+187 QLGKTPFFQKTK
-199 PSPYDEAVNLI
+199 PTPYDEAINLI

-215 VFYKSAGDITAE
+215 VFYQSAGDITAE

-254 NPFVSITITKS
+254 NPFVSVDTTLQ
-265 VADRLRGVLLQC
+265 VAGRLRDVLLQC
-277 YYQDLRNLKRR
+277 YYQDLRRLRRR
-288 ISFEGVYE
+288 ISFSGVYE
-296 DLMAIEKKVLRCIRH
+296 ELMDIEKMVLKCIRH
-311 QEDWDFISFREA
+311 QEEWDFVKFRSA
-323 LRGVRKDLMQKH
+323 LHKVLSDLHEQH

-352 FGSHFASLDIRQD
+352 FGSHFASIDIRQD

-371 AFDALIQQMGLENPA
+371 AFDALAEQLGVAVPETPGE
-386 SPDDLFMMDAHWDGS
+386 LFALQAAWDGT

-411 LQSFKTIRSIQAS
+411 LQSFRVIREIQAK

-455 FGKDKVSIDIVP
+455 FGDEKITVDIVP

-483 TLYSDSYYRAHLL
+483 TLYSEVNYRAHLT

-534 SKQND
+534 SKQHD

-562 YASLGKNI
+562 YASLGSQI

-608 LLLEDD
+608 ILLTDETKTLEPQERQLLE
-614 GKVLQSNERKL
+614 E
-625 LEQLSDISL
+625 LSDISL
-634 KCYSELK
+634 KYYTELK
-641 ENPLF
+641 EHPLF

-672 KTKKLE
+672 KAKKLE

-702 GLGSALEQITMEGK
+702 GLGKAFQDLSEAGR
-716 LHELQSLYKN
+716 LHEVQSLYRK

-750 YMAVDPKFG
+750 YMADDAKFG
-759 SFWSYM
+759 AFWGVL
-765 NEEYERTQEWV
+765 NDEFERTEKFV
-776 LKISGQPELLS
+776 LKVSGQPELLS

-793 ASIALRENIVLS
+793 ASIALRENIVLP

-811 YALISLREDDLSE
+811 YALITLREQNLSDE
-824 NQKTILEK
+824 VRAKYEK
-832 LVIRSLYGN
+832 MVVRSLYGN

>member
-1 MIMDVQENLALSAA
+1 MEHNENLLPGAA
-15 NYENHVGLKFQI
+15 NYESHVGLKFQL

-33 TLPLDGIRNTGM
+33 TLPLDGIKNTGI
-45 FIPILN
+45 FIPVLN

-60 GHSPKNIIEKFFD
+60 GHSPKEIIEQFFD
-73 EFKEGESTEEHNNF
+73 EYKDGENEQEQMDF
-87 LFKVLQY
+87 LFKVIQY
-94 VERQIVLVDALED
+94 IERQVVLVDALED
-107 AAYSALNNLRGKGS
+107 AAYSNLNNLGGKGS
-121 LSELMMRTER
+121 LSEFMIRMER
-131 TGNLDELKNRL
+131 AGNLNELMNRL
-142 PEFSIRP
+142 QAFSIRP

-164 AIITDLTEA
+164 AIITDLTDA
-173 IKEND
+173 IQAND
-178 LSSILMYLK
+178 LTAIRMYLK
-187 QLGKTPFFQKKK
+187 QLGKTPFFQKTK
-199 PSPYDEAVNLI
+199 PTPYDEAINLI

-215 VFYKSAGDITAE
+215 VFYRSAGDITAE

-254 NPFVSITITKS
+254 NPFVSVDTTLQ
-265 VADRLRGVLLQC
+265 VAGRLRDVLLQC
-277 YYQDLRNLKRR
+277 YYQDLRRLRRR
-288 ISFEGVYE
+288 ISFSGVYE
-296 DLMAIEKKVLRCIRH
+296 ELMDIEKMVLKCIRH
-311 QEDWDFISFREA
+311 QEEWDFIKFRSA
-323 LRGVRKDLMQKH
+323 LHKVLSDLHEQH

-352 FGSHFASLDIRQD
+352 FGSHFASIDIRQD

-371 AFDALIQQMGLENPA
+371 AFDALAEQLGVAVPETPGE
-386 SPDDLFMMDAHWDGS
+386 LFALQAAWDGT

-411 LQSFKTIRSIQAS
+411 LQSFRVIREIQAK

-455 FGKDKVSIDIVP
+455 FGDEKITVDIVP

-483 TLYSDSYYRAHLL
+483 TLYSEANYRAHLT

-534 SKQND
+534 SKQHD

-562 YASLGKNI
+562 YASLGSQI

-608 LLLEDD
+608 ILLTDETKTLEPQERQLLE
-614 GKVLQSNERKL
+614 E
-625 LEQLSDISL
+625 LSDISL
-634 KCYSELK
+634 KYYTELK
-641 ENPLF
+641 EHPLF

-672 KTKKLE
+672 KAKKLE

-702 GLGSALEQITMEGK
+702 GLGKAFQDLSEAGR
-716 LHELQSLYKN
+716 LHEVQSLYRK

-750 YMAVDPKFG
+750 YMADDAKFG
-759 SFWSYM
+759 AFWGVL
-765 NEEYERTQEWV
+765 NDEFERTEKFV
-776 LKISGQPELLS
+776 LKVSGQPELLS

-793 ASIALRENIVLS
+793 ASIALRENIVLP

-811 YALISLREDDLSE
+811 YALITLREQNLSDE
-824 NQKTILEK
+824 VRAKYEK
-832 LVIRSLYGN
+832 MVVRSLYGN

>member
-1 MIMDVQENLALSAA
+1 MEHNENLLPGAA
-15 NYENHVGLKFQI
+15 NYESHVGLKFQL

-33 TLPLDGIRNTGM
+33 TLPLDGIKNTGI
-45 FIPILN
+45 FIPVLN

-60 GHSPKNIIEKFFD
+60 GHSPREIIEQFFD
-73 EFKEGESTEEHNNF
+73 EYKDGDNEQEQMDF
-87 LFKVLQY
+87 LFKVIQY
-94 VERQIVLVDALED
+94 IERQVVLVDALED
-107 AAYSALNNLRGKGS
+107 AAYSKLNNLGGKGS
-121 LSELMMRTER
+121 LSEFMIRMER
-131 TGNLDELKNRL
+131 AGNLNELMNRL
-142 PEFSIRP
+142 QAFSIRP

-164 AIITDLTEA
+164 AIITDLTDA
-173 IKEND
+173 IQAND
-178 LSSILMYLK
+178 LTAIRTYLK
-187 QLGKTPFFQKKK
+187 QLGKTPFFQKTK
-199 PSPYDEAVNLI
+199 PSPYDEAINLI

-215 VFYKSAGDITAE
+215 VFYQSAGDITAE

-254 NPFVSITITKS
+254 NPFVSVDTTLQ
-265 VADRLRGVLLQC
+265 VAGRLRDVLLQC
-277 YYQDLRNLKRR
+277 YYQDLRRLRRR
-288 ISFEGVYE
+288 ISFSGVYE
-296 DLMAIEKKVLRCIRH
+296 ELMDIEKMVLKCIRH
-311 QEDWDFISFREA
+311 QEEWDFVKFRSA
-323 LRGVRKDLMQKH
+323 LHKVLSDLHEQH

-352 FGSHFASLDIRQD
+352 FGSHFASIDIRQD

-371 AFDALIQQMGLENPA
+371 AFDALAEQLEVAVPET
-386 SPDDLFMMDAHWDGS
+386 PGELFALQAAWDGT

-411 LQSFKTIRSIQAS
+411 LQSFRVIREIQAK

-455 FGKDKVSIDIVP
+455 FGDEKITVDIVP

-483 TLYSDSYYRAHLL
+483 TLYSETNYRAHLT

-534 SKQND
+534 SKQHD

-562 YASLGKNI
+562 YASLGSQI

-608 LLLEDD
+608 ILLTDETKTLEPQERQLLE
-614 GKVLQSNERKL
+614 E
-625 LEQLSDISL
+625 LSDISL
-634 KCYSELK
+634 KYYTELK
-641 ENPLF
+641 EHPLF

-672 KTKKLE
+672 KAKKLE

-702 GLGSALEQITMEGK
+702 GLGKAFQDLSEAGR
-716 LHELQSLYKN
+716 LHEVQSLYRK

-750 YMAVDPKFG
+750 YMADDAKFG
-759 SFWSYM
+759 AFWAVL
-765 NEEYERTQEWV
+765 NDEFERTEKFV
-776 LKISGQPELLS
+776 LKVSGQPELLS

-793 ASIALRENIVLS
+793 ASIALRENIVLP

-811 YALISLREDDLSE
+811 YALITLREQNLSDE
-824 NQKTILEK
+824 VRAKYEK
-832 LVIRSLYGN
+832 MVVRSLYGN

>member
-1 MIMDVQENLALSAA
+1 MDVQENLALSAA
-15 NYENHVGLKFQI
+15 NYENYVGLKFQL

-60 GHSPKNIIEKFFD
+60 GHSPKDIIEQFFD
-73 EFKEGESTEEHNNF
+73 EFKEGESSEERNNF

-94 VERQIVLVDALED
+94 VERQVVLVDALED
-107 AAYSALNNLRGKGS
+107 AAYSSLHNLSGKGS

-131 TGNLDELKNRL
+131 TGNLDELKNQL
-142 PEFSIRP
+142 QEFSIRP

-178 LSSILMYLK
+178 LSSIRMYLK

-199 PSPYDEAVNLI
+199 PSPYDEAINLI

-227 MRRSLPNWDG
+227 MRRSLPGWDG

-254 NPFVSITITKS
+254 NPFVSVEITKN

-277 YYQDLRNLKRR
+277 YYQDLRSLKRR

-323 LRGVRKDLMQKH
+323 LRGVRKDLIEKH

-352 FGSHFASLDIRQD
+352 FGSNFASLDVRQD

-371 AFDALIQQMGLENPA
+371 AFDALIQQMGLKNPT
-386 SPDDLFMMDAHWDGS
+386 SPDELFTMDAHWDGT
-401 LTGDDRIDDT
+401 LTGDYRVDDT
-411 LQSFKTIRSIQAS
+411 LQSFKTIRAIQAS

-455 FGKDKVSIDIVP
+455 FGEEKVSVDVIP

-483 TLYSDSYYRAHLL
+483 TLYSDSNYRSHLL

-508 SDGTKDGGYMSA
+508 SDGTNDGGYMSA

-614 GKVLQSNERKL
+614 GKVLQPNERKL
-625 LEQLSDISL
+625 LEQLSEISL
-634 KCYSELK
+634 KCYMELK

-702 GLGSALEQITMEGK
+702 GLGRALEQITSEGK
-716 LHELQSLYKN
+716 LHELQSLYKK

-735 NSMQSMCKTFFPLTS
+735 NYMQSMCKTFFPLTS

-759 SFWSYM
+759 SFWSSM
-765 NEEYERTQEWV
+765 NDEFERTQEWV

-811 YALISLREDDLSE
+811 YALISLREEDLSE
-824 NQKTILEK
+824 KQKTILEK

>member
-1 MIMDVQENLALSAA
+1 MDFNENLALSAA
-15 NYENHVGLKFQI
+15 NYETHVGLKFQL

-33 TLPLDGIRNTGM
+33 TLPLDGIKNTGI
-45 FIPILN
+45 FIPILS
-51 EYCLNRLAE
+51 EYCLARLAE
-60 GHSPKNIIEKFFD
+60 GHSPKEIIDQFFEEYKD
-73 EFKEGESTEEHNNF
+73 GEQPKEQLDF

-94 VERQIVLVDALED
+94 IERQVVLVDALED
-107 AAYSALNNLRGKGS
+107 AAYGDLNNLSGKGS
-121 LSELMMRTER
+121 LSEFMMRMER
-131 TGNLDELKNRL
+131 AGNLEELKNRL
-142 PEFSIRP
+142 QEFSIRP

-173 IKEND
+173 IKKND
-178 LSSILMYLK
+178 LSSIRMYLK

-199 PSPYDEAVNLI
+199 PTPYDEAVNLI

-215 VFYKSAGDITAE
+215 VFYQSAGDITAE
-227 MRRSLPNWDG
+227 RRRSLPDWDG

-254 NPFVSITITKS
+254 NPYVSIETTRQ
-265 VADRLRGVLLQC
+265 VAVRLRDVLLQC
-277 YYQDLRNLKRR
+277 YYQDLRKLRRR
-288 ISFEGVYE
+288 ISFSGVYE
-296 DLMAIEKKVLRCIRH
+296 DLMNIEQTVLRCIRH
-311 QEDWDFISFREA
+311 QEEWDFISFRES
-323 LRGVRKDLMQKH
+323 LRSVRRDLKEHH
-335 DGIFVELVE
+335 DGIFIELVE

-371 AFDALIQQMGLENPA
+371 AFDTLLEQLGLEEP
-386 SPDDLFMMDAHWDGS
+386 STPEELFAMQTSWKGTLS
-401 LTGDDRIDDT
+401 GDDRIDDT
-411 LQSFKTIRSIQAS
+411 LQSFGVIRSIQKQ
-424 NGPKGAHRYIISNCR
+424 NGPRGAHRYIISNCR

-455 FGKDKVSIDIVP
+455 FGDEKITVDIVP

-472 DDLVG
+472 DDLLG

-483 TLYSDSYYRAHLL
+483 TLYSEANYRNHLT
-496 QRGNKQTIMLGF
+496 QRNNKQTIMLGF

-520 NWNIYRAKE
+520 NWSIYRAKE

-562 YASLGKNI
+562 YASLGQNI
-570 ASSEIQLTVQG
+570 ASSQIQLTVQG
-581 QTISSNFGTPESAQF
+581 QTISSNFGTSQSAQF

-608 LLLEDD
+608 ILLVDD
-614 GKVLQSNERKL
+614 SKVLQPQERHV
-625 LEQLSDISL
+625 LEQLSEISL
-634 KCYSELK
+634 KHYTNIK

-653 SPLKYYGM
+653 SPLKFYGM

-672 KTKKLE
+672 KAKKLE

-702 GLGSALEQITMEGK
+702 GLGRALEELSESGK
-716 LHELQSLYKN
+716 LHEVQSLFKK

-735 NSMQSMCKTFFPLTS
+735 NSMQSMCKTFFPLTA
-750 YMAVDPKFG
+750 YMADDPKFG
-759 SFWSYM
+759 EFWKEL
-765 NEEYERTQEWV
+765 NAEFERTEHWV

-793 ASIALRENIVLS
+793 ASIGLRENIVLP

-811 YALISLREDDLSE
+811 YALIRLRNDEVSE
-824 NQKTILEK
+824 KERAILEK
-832 LVIRSLYGN
+832 LVVRSLYGN

>member
-1 MIMDVQENLALSAA
+1 MDNNDHVSLGAA
-15 NYENHVGLKFQI
+15 NYENHVGLKFQL

-33 TLPLDGIRNTGM
+33 TLPLDGIKNTGI
-45 FIPILN
+45 FIPVLN

-60 GHSPKNIIEKFFD
+60 GHSPKEIIEQFFAEYKD
-73 EFKEGESTEEHNNF
+73 GDSEQEQFDF
-87 LFKVLQY
+87 LFKVIQY
-94 VERQIVLVDALED
+94 IERQVVLVDALED
-107 AAYSALNNLRGKGS
+107 AAYSKLNNLSGKGS
-121 LSELMMRTER
+121 LSELMIRMER
-131 TGNLDELKNRL
+131 AGNLTELMNRL
-142 PEFSIRP
+142 QAFSIRP

-173 IKEND
+173 IQAND
-178 LSSILMYLK
+178 LTAIRMYLK
-187 QLGKTPFFQKKK
+187 QLGKTPFFQKTK
-199 PSPYDEAVNLI
+199 PTPYDEAINLI

-215 VFYKSAGDITAE
+215 VFYQSAGDITAE

-254 NPFVSITITKS
+254 NPFVSVETTLK
-265 VADRLRGVLLQC
+265 VANRLRDVLLQC
-277 YYQDLRNLKRR
+277 YYQDLRNLRRR
-288 ISFEGVYE
+288 ISFSGVYE
-296 DLMAIEKKVLRCIRH
+296 ELMDIERMVLMCIRH
-311 QEDWDFISFREA
+311 QEEWDFLKFRSA
-323 LRGVRKDLMQKH
+323 LHKVLNDLHENH
-335 DGIFVELVE
+335 DSIFVELVE

-352 FGSHFASLDIRQD
+352 FGSHFASIDLRQD

-371 AFDALIQQMGLENPA
+371 AFDLLATQMNIDVPNNPSELFALQA
-386 SPDDLFMMDAHWDGS
+386 TWDGT
-401 LTGDDRIDDT
+401 LTGDDRADDT
-411 LQSFKTIRSIQAS
+411 LQSFRVIREIQAK

-455 FGKDKVSIDIVP
+455 FGTDKLTVDIVP

-472 DDLVG
+472 DDLQK

-483 TLYSDSYYRAHLL
+483 TLYSEPSYRAHLVH
-496 QRGNKQTIMLGF
+496 RAGNQTIMLGF

-534 SKQND
+534 SKQHD
-539 IDVLFFDGRGG
+539 INVVFFDGRGG

-562 YASLGKNI
+562 YASLGPNI
-570 ASSEIQLTVQG
+570 ASSEIQLTIQG

-608 LLLEDD
+608 ILLLDEN
-614 GKVLQSNERKL
+614 KVLDAGERQL
-625 LEQLSDISL
+625 IEELSDISL
-634 KCYSELK
+634 RYYTELK
-641 ENPLF
+641 TDPLF

-653 SPLKYYGM
+653 SPLNYYGM

-672 KTKKLE
+672 KTQKLS

-702 GLGSALEQITMEGK
+702 GLGKAFQEISEAGR
-716 LHELQSLYKN
+716 LHEVQSLYKK

-735 NSMQSMCKTFFPLTS
+735 NSMQSMCKTFFPLTA
-750 YMAVDPKFG
+750 YMAADHKFG
-759 SFWSYM
+759 AFWSGL
-765 NEEYERTQEWV
+765 NDEFERTEKWV
-776 LKISGQPELLS
+776 LKVSGQPELLS

-793 ASIALRENIVLS
+793 ASIALRENIVLP

-811 YALISLREDDLSE
+811 YALIKLREETLDDS
-824 NQKTILEK
+824 QRGVLEK
-832 LVIRSLYGN
+832 MVIRSLYGN

>member
-1 MIMDVQENLALSAA
+1 MEYQESLALSAA
-15 NYENHVGLKFQI
+15 NYETHVGLKFQL

-33 TLPLDGIRNTGM
+33 TLPLDGIKNTGI
-45 FIPILN
+45 FIPVLN
-51 EYCLNRLAE
+51 EYCLTRLAD
-60 GHSPKNIIEKFFD
+60 GQSPREIIKQFFE
-73 EFKEGESTEEHNNF
+73 EFKDSDDEKEQLNF

-94 VERQIVLVDALED
+94 IERQVVLVDALED
-107 AAYSALNNLRGKGS
+107 AAYGQLNNLSGKGS
-121 LSELMMRTER
+121 LSEFMMRMER
-131 TGNLDELKNRL
+131 AGNLEELKQRL
-142 PEFSIRP
+142 QEFSIRP

-164 AIITDLTEA
+164 AIITDLTGA
-173 IKEND
+173 IREND
-178 LSSILMYLK
+178 LSSIRTYLK
-187 QLGKTPFFQKKK
+187 QLGKTPFFQKSK

-215 VFYKSAGDITAE
+215 VFYQSAGDITAE
-227 MRRSLPNWDG
+227 MRRSLPDWDG

-254 NPFVSITITKS
+254 NPYVSIDITKK
-265 VADRLRGVLLQC
+265 VANRLRDVLLQC
-277 YYQDLRNLKRR
+277 YYQDLRRLRRR
-288 ISFEGVYE
+288 ISFNGVYE
-296 DLMAIEKKVLRCIRH
+296 DLMDIEQQVLRCIRD
-311 QEDWDFISFREA
+311 QDEWDFIGFREA
-323 LRGVRKDLMQKH
+323 LRSVRTNLIEYH
-335 DGIFVELVE
+335 DAIFVELVE

-352 FGSHFASLDIRQD
+352 FGSHFASIDLRQD

-371 AFDALIQQMGLENPA
+371 AFDALLTQLNIPEPER
-386 SPDDLFMMDAHWDGS
+386 PEELFTMQAHWDGT
-401 LTGDDRIDDT
+401 LTGDDSIDDT
-411 LQSFKTIRSIQAS
+411 LQSFQVIRDIQAQ

-455 FGKDKVSIDIVP
+455 FGSDKITVDIVP

-472 DDLVG
+472 DDLMG
-477 AGASMN
+477 SGASMN
-483 TLYSDSYYRAHLL
+483 TLYSNHNYRTHLT
-496 QRGNKQTIMLGF
+496 QRSSKQTIMLGF

-534 SKQND
+534 SIQNE

-562 YASLGKNI
+562 YASLGQNI
-570 ASSEIQLTVQG
+570 ASSQIQLTVQG
-581 QTISSNFGTPESAQF
+581 QTISSNFGTSQSAQF

-608 LLLEDD
+608 SLMIDEA
-614 GKVLQSNERKL
+614 KVLQPNERSI

-634 KCYSELK
+634 KHYTLLK
-641 ENPLF
+641 ENQLF

-653 SPLKYYGM
+653 SPLNYYGM

-672 KTKKLE
+672 QSEKLE

-702 GLGSALEQITMEGK
+702 GLGKALEELSEAGK
-716 LHELQSLYKN
+716 LHEVQSLYKR

-735 NSMQSMCKTFFPLTS
+735 NSMQSMCKTFFPLTA
-750 YMAVDPKFG
+750 YMANDAKYG
-759 SFWSYM
+759 TFWSQLS
-765 NEEYERTQEWV
+765 EEFERTQKWV
-776 LKISGQPELLS
+776 LTISGQPELLS

-793 ASIALRENIVLS
+793 ASIALRENIVLP

-811 YALISLREDDLSE
+811 YALITLREKDISDRHRAA
-824 NQKTILEK
+824 LEK
-832 LVIRSLYGN
+832 LIVRSLYGN

>member
-1 MIMDVQENLALSAA
+1 MEVNENLALSAA
-15 NYENHVGLKFQI
+15 NYENHVGLKFQL

-33 TLPLDGIRNTGM
+33 TLPLDGIKNTGI
-45 FIPILN
+45 FIPVLN
-51 EYCLNRLAE
+51 EFCLAKLAE
-60 GHSPKNIIEKFFD
+60 GHSPVQIIAQFFEEYKD
-73 EFKEGESTEEHNNF
+73 GENRAEQIDF
-87 LFKVLQY
+87 LFKVIQY
-94 VERQIVLVDALED
+94 IERQVVLVDALED
-107 AAYSALNNLRGKGS
+107 AAYGKLNNLSGKGS
-121 LSELMMRTER
+121 LSEFMMRMER
-131 TGNLDELKNRL
+131 AGNLEDLMNRL
-142 PEFSIRP
+142 QDFSIRP

-164 AIITDLTEA
+164 AIITDLTAA
-173 IKEND
+173 IQEND
-178 LSSILMYLK
+178 LGAIRMYLK
-187 QLGKTPFFQKKK
+187 QLGKTPFFQKAK
-199 PSPYDEAVNLI
+199 PTPYDEAINLI

-215 VFYKSAGDITAE
+215 VFYQSAGDITAA

-254 NPFVSITITKS
+254 NPFVSVDTTLQ
-265 VADRLRGVLLQC
+265 VASRLRDVLLQC
-277 YYQDLRNLKRR
+277 YYQDLRNLRRR
-288 ISFEGVYE
+288 ISFSGVYE
-296 DLMAIEKKVLRCIRH
+296 DLMAIEKMVLRCIRH
-311 QEDWDFISFREA
+311 QDEWDFKIFRSS
-323 LRGVRKDLMQKH
+323 LHKVLNDLHEQH
-335 DGIFVELVE
+335 DSIFVELVE

-352 FGSHFASLDIRQD
+352 FGSHFASIDVRQD

-371 AFDALIQQMGLENPA
+371 AFDAVADQLGLNVPTTPEELF
-386 SPDDLFMMDAHWDGS
+386 DLDAKWDGT
-401 LTGDDRIDDT
+401 LTDDDRVDDT
-411 LQSFKTIRSIQAS
+411 LQSFRVIREIQAK

-455 FGKDKVSIDIVP
+455 FGDEKISVDIVP

-472 DDLVG
+472 DDLMG

-483 TLYSDSYYRAHLL
+483 TLYSESNYRRHLT

-534 SKQND
+534 SKLND
-539 IDVLFFDGRGG
+539 IDVVFFDGRGG

-562 YASLGKNI
+562 YASLGRQI

-581 QTISSNFGTPESAQF
+581 QTISSNFGTSESAQF

-608 LLLEDD
+608 LLLDD
-614 GKVLQSNERKL
+614 DSKILQPNERQL
-625 LEQLSDISL
+625 LEELSDISL
-634 KCYSELK
+634 KYYSELK
-641 ENPLF
+641 EDTLF

-653 SPLKYYGM
+653 SPLKYYGQ

-672 KTKKLE
+672 QAKKLE

-702 GLGSALEQITMEGK
+702 GLGKALQEISETGR
-716 LHELQSLYKN
+716 LHEVQVLYRQ
-726 SKFFRTLIE
+726 SKFFRTLVE
-735 NSMQSMCKTFFPLTS
+735 NSMQSMCKTFFPLTA
-750 YMAVDPKFG
+750 YMASDIKFG
-759 SFWSYM
+759 KFWSSL
-765 NEEYERTQEWV
+765 NEEFDRTQQWV
-776 LKISGQPELLS
+776 LKISGQAELLS

-793 ASIALRENIVLS
+793 ASIALRENIVLP

-811 YALISLREDDLSE
+811 YALITLREESLSE
-824 NQKTILEK
+824 ADRAIFEK
-832 LVIRSLYGN
+832 MVVRSLYGN

>member
-1 MIMDVQENLALSAA
+1 MEVNENLALSAA
-15 NYENHVGLKFQI
+15 NYENHVGLKFQL

-33 TLPLDGIRNTGM
+33 TLPLDGIKNTGI
-45 FIPILN
+45 FIPVLN
-51 EYCLNRLAE
+51 EFCLAKLAE
-60 GHSPKNIIEKFFD
+60 GHSPVQIIAQFFEEYKD
-73 EFKEGESTEEHNNF
+73 GENRAEQIDF
-87 LFKVLQY
+87 LFKVIQY
-94 VERQIVLVDALED
+94 IERQVVLVDALED
-107 AAYSALNNLRGKGS
+107 AAYDKLNNLSGKGS
-121 LSELMMRTER
+121 LSEFMMRMER
-131 TGNLDELKNRL
+131 AGNLEDLMNRL
-142 PEFSIRP
+142 QDFSIRP

-164 AIITDLTEA
+164 AIITDLTAA
-173 IKEND
+173 IQEND
-178 LSSILMYLK
+178 LGAIRMYLK
-187 QLGKTPFFQKKK
+187 QLGKTPFFQKAK
-199 PSPYDEAVNLI
+199 PTPYDEAINLI

-215 VFYKSAGDITAE
+215 VFYQSAGDITAA

-254 NPFVSITITKS
+254 NPFVSVDTTLQ
-265 VADRLRGVLLQC
+265 VASRLRDVLLQC
-277 YYQDLRNLKRR
+277 YYQDLRNLRRR
-288 ISFEGVYE
+288 ISFSGVYE
-296 DLMAIEKKVLRCIRH
+296 DLMAIEKMVLRCIRH
-311 QEDWDFISFREA
+311 QDEWDFKIFRSS
-323 LRGVRKDLMQKH
+323 LHKVLNDLHEQH
-335 DGIFVELVE
+335 DSIFVELVE

-352 FGSHFASLDIRQD
+352 FGSHFASIDVRQD

-371 AFDALIQQMGLENPA
+371 AFDAVADQLGLNVPTTPEELF
-386 SPDDLFMMDAHWDGS
+386 DLDAKWDGT
-401 LTGDDRIDDT
+401 LTDDDRVDDT
-411 LQSFKTIRSIQAS
+411 LQSFRVIREIQAK

-455 FGKDKVSIDIVP
+455 FGDEKISVDIVP

-472 DDLVG
+472 DDLMG

-483 TLYSDSYYRAHLL
+483 TLYSESNYRRHLT

-534 SKQND
+534 SKLND
-539 IDVLFFDGRGG
+539 IDVVFFDGRGG

-562 YASLGKNI
+562 YASLGRQI

-581 QTISSNFGTPESAQF
+581 QTISSNFGTSESAQF

-608 LLLEDD
+608 LLLDD
-614 GKVLQSNERKL
+614 DSKILQPNERQL
-625 LEQLSDISL
+625 LEELSDISL
-634 KCYSELK
+634 KYYSELK
-641 ENPLF
+641 EDTLF

-653 SPLKYYGM
+653 SPLKYYGQ

-672 KTKKLE
+672 QAKKLE

-702 GLGSALEQITMEGK
+702 GLGKALQEISEAGR
-716 LHELQSLYKN
+716 LHEVQVLYRQ
-726 SKFFRTLIE
+726 SKFFRTLVE
-735 NSMQSMCKTFFPLTS
+735 NSMQSMCKTFFPLTA
-750 YMAVDPKFG
+750 YMASDIKFG
-759 SFWSYM
+759 KFWSSL
-765 NEEYERTQEWV
+765 NEEFDRTQQWV
-776 LKISGQPELLS
+776 LKISGQAELLS

-793 ASIALRENIVLS
+793 ASIALRENIVLP

-811 YALISLREDDLSE
+811 YALITLREESLSE
-824 NQKTILEK
+824 ADRAIFEK
-832 LVIRSLYGN
+832 MVVRSLYGN

>member
-1 MIMDVQENLALSAA
+1 MEQNENLLPGAA
-15 NYENHVGLKFQI
+15 NYESHVGLKFQL

-33 TLPLDGIRNTGM
+33 TLPLDGIKNTGI
-45 FIPILN
+45 FIPVLN

-60 GHSPKNIIEKFFD
+60 GHSPKEIVDQFFD
-73 EFKEGESTEEHNNF
+73 EYKDGENEQEQMDF
-87 LFKVLQY
+87 LFKVIQY
-94 VERQIVLVDALED
+94 IERQVVLVDALED
-107 AAYSALNNLRGKGS
+107 AAYSKLNNLGGKGS
-121 LSELMMRTER
+121 LSEFMIRMER
-131 TGNLDELKNRL
+131 AGNLNELMNRL
-142 PEFSIRP
+142 QAFSIRP

-164 AIITDLTEA
+164 AIITDLTDA
-173 IKEND
+173 IQAND
-178 LSSILMYLK
+178 LMAIRMYLK
-187 QLGKTPFFQKKK
+187 QLGKTPFFQKTK
-199 PSPYDEAVNLI
+199 PTPYDEAINLI

-215 VFYKSAGDITAE
+215 VFYQSAGDITAE

-254 NPFVSITITKS
+254 NPFVSVDTTLK
-265 VADRLRGVLLQC
+265 VAGRLRDVLLQC
-277 YYQDLRNLKRR
+277 YYQDLRRLRRR
-288 ISFEGVYE
+288 ISFSGVYE
-296 DLMAIEKKVLRCIRH
+296 ELMDIEKMVLKCIRH
-311 QEDWDFISFREA
+311 QEEWDFVKFCSA
-323 LRGVRKDLMQKH
+323 LHKVLSDLYEQH
-335 DGIFVELVE
+335 DGIFVELVQ

-352 FGSHFASLDIRQD
+352 FGSHFASIDIRQD

-371 AFDALIQQMGLENPA
+371 AFDVLAEQLGVDEPETPGELFGLQAAWE
-386 SPDDLFMMDAHWDGS
+386 GT

-411 LQSFKTIRSIQAS
+411 LRSFRVIREIQAK

-455 FGKDKVSIDIVP
+455 FGDEKITVDIVP

-483 TLYSDSYYRAHLL
+483 TLFSEANYRAHLT

-534 SKQND
+534 SKQYD
-539 IDVLFFDGRGG
+539 IDVVFFDGRGG

-562 YASLGKNI
+562 YASLGSQI

-608 LLLEDD
+608 ILLTDETKTLEAQERQLLE
-614 GKVLQSNERKL
+614 E
-625 LEQLSDISL
+625 LSDISL
-634 KCYSELK
+634 KYYTELK
-641 ENPLF
+641 EHKLF

-672 KTKKLE
+672 NAKKLE

-702 GLGSALEQITMEGK
+702 GLGKAFQDLSEAGR
-716 LHELQSLYKN
+716 LHEVQSLYRK

-750 YMAVDPKFG
+750 YMADDAKFG
-759 SFWSYM
+759 AFWGVL
-765 NEEYERTQEWV
+765 NDEFERTEKFV
-776 LKISGQPELLS
+776 LKVSGQPELLS

-793 ASIALRENIVLS
+793 ASIALRENIVLP

-811 YALISLREDDLSE
+811 YALITLREQNLSDE
-824 NQKTILEK
+824 VRAQYEK
-832 LVIRSLYGN
+832 MVVRSLYGN

>member
-1 MIMDVQENLALSAA
+1 MEQNENLLPGAA
-15 NYENHVGLKFQI
+15 NYESHVGLKFQL

-33 TLPLDGIRNTGM
+33 TLPLDGIKNTGI
-45 FIPILN
+45 FIPVLN

-60 GHSPKNIIEKFFD
+60 GHSPKEIVDQFFD
-73 EFKEGESTEEHNNF
+73 EYKDGENEQEQMDF
-87 LFKVLQY
+87 LFKVIQY
-94 VERQIVLVDALED
+94 IERQVVLVDALED
-107 AAYSALNNLRGKGS
+107 AAYSKLNNLGGKGS
-121 LSELMMRTER
+121 LSEFMIRMER
-131 TGNLDELKNRL
+131 AGNLNELMNRL
-142 PEFSIRP
+142 QAFSIRP

-164 AIITDLTEA
+164 AIITDLTDA
-173 IKEND
+173 IQAND
-178 LSSILMYLK
+178 LMAIRMYLK
-187 QLGKTPFFQKKK
+187 QLGKTPFFQKTK
-199 PSPYDEAVNLI
+199 PTPYDEAINLI

-215 VFYKSAGDITAE
+215 VFYQSAGDITAE

-254 NPFVSITITKS
+254 NPFVSVDTTLQ
-265 VADRLRGVLLQC
+265 VAGRLRDVLLQC
-277 YYQDLRNLKRR
+277 YYQDLRRLRRR
-288 ISFEGVYE
+288 ISFSGVYE
-296 DLMAIEKKVLRCIRH
+296 ELMDIEKMVLKCIRH
-311 QEDWDFISFREA
+311 QEEWDFVKFRSA
-323 LRGVRKDLMQKH
+323 LHKVLSDLYEQH
-335 DGIFVELVE
+335 DGIFVELVQ

-352 FGSHFASLDIRQD
+352 FGSHFASIDIRQD

-371 AFDALIQQMGLENPA
+371 AFDVLAEQLGVDEPETPSELFGLQAAWE
-386 SPDDLFMMDAHWDGS
+386 GT

-411 LQSFKTIRSIQAS
+411 LRSFRVIREIQAK

-455 FGKDKVSIDIVP
+455 FGDEKITVDIVP

-483 TLYSDSYYRAHLL
+483 TLYSEANYRAHLT

-534 SKQND
+534 SKQHD

-562 YASLGKNI
+562 YASLGSQI

-608 LLLEDD
+608 ILLTDETKTLEAQERQLLE
-614 GKVLQSNERKL
+614 E
-625 LEQLSDISL
+625 LSDISL
-634 KCYSELK
+634 KYYTELK
-641 ENPLF
+641 EHKLF

-661 ANIGSRPSKRG
+661 ANIASRPSKRG
-672 KTKKLE
+672 NAKKLE

-702 GLGSALEQITMEGK
+702 GLGKAFQDLSETGR
-716 LHELQSLYKN
+716 LHEVQSLYRK
-726 SKFFRTLIE
+726 SKFFRTLVE

-750 YMAVDPKFG
+750 YMADDAKFG
-759 SFWSYM
+759 AFWGVL
-765 NEEYERTQEWV
+765 NDEFERTEKFV
-776 LKISGQPELLS
+776 LKVSGQPELLS

-793 ASIALRENIVLS
+793 ASIALRENIVLP

-811 YALISLREDDLSE
+811 YALITLREQNLSDE
-824 NQKTILEK
+824 VRAQYEK
-832 LVIRSLYGN
+832 MVVRSLYGN

>member
-1 MIMDVQENLALSAA
+1 MEVNENLALSAA
-15 NYENHVGLKFQI
+15 NYENHVGLKFQL

-33 TLPLDGIRNTGM
+33 TLPLDGIKNTGI
-45 FIPILN
+45 FIPVLN
-51 EYCLNRLAE
+51 EFCLAKLAE
-60 GHSPKNIIEKFFD
+60 GHSPVQIIAQFFEEYKD
-73 EFKEGESTEEHNNF
+73 GENRAEQIDF
-87 LFKVLQY
+87 LFKVIQY
-94 VERQIVLVDALED
+94 IERQVVLVDALED
-107 AAYSALNNLRGKGS
+107 AAYGKLNNLSGKGS
-121 LSELMMRTER
+121 LSEFMMRMER
-131 TGNLDELKNRL
+131 AGNLEDLMNRL
-142 PEFSIRP
+142 QDFSIRP

-164 AIITDLTEA
+164 AIITDLTAA
-173 IKEND
+173 IQEND
-178 LSSILMYLK
+178 LGAIRMYLK
-187 QLGKTPFFQKKK
+187 QLGKTPFFQKAK
-199 PSPYDEAVNLI
+199 PTPYDEAINLI

-215 VFYKSAGDITAE
+215 VFYQSAGDITAA

-254 NPFVSITITKS
+254 NPFVSVDTTLQ
-265 VADRLRGVLLQC
+265 VASRLRDVLLQC
-277 YYQDLRNLKRR
+277 YYQDLRNLRRR
-288 ISFEGVYE
+288 ISFSGVYE
-296 DLMAIEKKVLRCIRH
+296 DLMAIEKMVLRCIRH
-311 QEDWDFISFREA
+311 QDEWDFKIFRSS
-323 LRGVRKDLMQKH
+323 LHKVLNDLHEQH
-335 DGIFVELVE
+335 DSIFVELVE

-352 FGSHFASLDIRQD
+352 FGSHFASIDVRQD

-371 AFDALIQQMGLENPA
+371 AFDAVADQLGLNVPTTPEELF
-386 SPDDLFMMDAHWDGS
+386 DLDAKWDGT
-401 LTGDDRIDDT
+401 LTDDDRVDDT
-411 LQSFKTIRSIQAS
+411 LQSFQVIREIQAK

-455 FGKDKVSIDIVP
+455 FGDEKISVDIVP

-472 DDLVG
+472 DDLMG

-483 TLYSDSYYRAHLL
+483 TLYSESNYRRHLT

-534 SKQND
+534 SKLND
-539 IDVLFFDGRGG
+539 IDVVFFDGRGG

-562 YASLGKNI
+562 YASLGRQI

-581 QTISSNFGTPESAQF
+581 QTISSNFGTSGSAQF

-608 LLLEDD
+608 LLLDD
-614 GKVLQSNERKL
+614 DSKILQPNERQL
-625 LEQLSDISL
+625 LEELSEISL
-634 KCYSELK
+634 KYYSELK
-641 ENPLF
+641 EDTLF

-653 SPLKYYGM
+653 SPLKYYGQ

-672 KTKKLE
+672 QAKKLE

-702 GLGSALEQITMEGK
+702 GLGKALQEISEAGR
-716 LHELQSLYKN
+716 LHEVQVLYRQ
-726 SKFFRTLIE
+726 SKFFRTLVE
-735 NSMQSMCKTFFPLTS
+735 NSMQSMCKTFFPLTA
-750 YMAVDPKFG
+750 YMASDIKFG
-759 SFWSYM
+759 KFWTSL
-765 NEEYERTQEWV
+765 NEEFERTQQWV
-776 LKISGQPELLS
+776 LKISGQAELLS

-793 ASIALRENIVLS
+793 ASIALRENIVLP

-811 YALISLREDDLSE
+811 YALITLREESLSE
-824 NQKTILEK
+824 ADRAIFEK
-832 LVIRSLYGN
+832 MVVRSLYGN

>member
-1 MIMDVQENLALSAA
+1 MEVNENLALSAA
-15 NYENHVGLKFQI
+15 NYENHVGLKFQL

-33 TLPLDGIRNTGM
+33 TLPLDGIKNTGI
-45 FIPILN
+45 FIPVLN
-51 EYCLNRLAE
+51 EFCLAKLAE
-60 GHSPKNIIEKFFD
+60 GHSPVQIIAQFFEEYKD
-73 EFKEGESTEEHNNF
+73 GENRAEQIDF
-87 LFKVLQY
+87 LFKVIQY
-94 VERQIVLVDALED
+94 IERQVVLVDALED
-107 AAYSALNNLRGKGS
+107 AAYGKLNNLSGKGS
-121 LSELMMRTER
+121 LSEFMMRMER
-131 TGNLDELKNRL
+131 AGNLEDLMNRL
-142 PEFSIRP
+142 QDFSIRP

-164 AIITDLTEA
+164 AIITDLTAA
-173 IKEND
+173 IQEND
-178 LSSILMYLK
+178 LGAIRMYLK
-187 QLGKTPFFQKKK
+187 QLGKTPFFQKAK
-199 PSPYDEAVNLI
+199 PTPYDEAINLI

-215 VFYKSAGDITAE
+215 VFYQSAGDITAA

-254 NPFVSITITKS
+254 NPFVSVDTTLQ
-265 VADRLRGVLLQC
+265 VASRLRDVLLQC
-277 YYQDLRNLKRR
+277 YYQDLRNLRRR
-288 ISFEGVYE
+288 ISFSGVYE
-296 DLMAIEKKVLRCIRH
+296 DLMAIEKMVLRCIRH
-311 QEDWDFISFREA
+311 QDEWDFKIFRSS
-323 LRGVRKDLMQKH
+323 LHKVLNDLHEHH
-335 DGIFVELVE
+335 DSIFVELVE

-352 FGSHFASLDIRQD
+352 FGSHFASIDVRQD

-371 AFDALIQQMGLENPA
+371 AFDAVADQLGLNVPTTPEELF
-386 SPDDLFMMDAHWDGS
+386 DLDAKWDGT
-401 LTGDDRIDDT
+401 LTDDDRVDDT
-411 LQSFKTIRSIQAS
+411 LQSFQVIREIQAK
-424 NGPKGAHRYIISNCR
+424 NGLKGAHRYIISNCR

-455 FGKDKVSIDIVP
+455 FGDEKISVDIVP

-472 DDLVG
+472 DDLMG

-483 TLYSDSYYRAHLL
+483 TLYSESNYRRHLT

-534 SKQND
+534 SKLND
-539 IDVLFFDGRGG
+539 IDVVFFDGRGG

-562 YASLGKNI
+562 YASLGRQI

-581 QTISSNFGTPESAQF
+581 QTISSNFGTSESAQF

-608 LLLEDD
+608 LLLDD
-614 GKVLQSNERKL
+614 DSKILQPNERQL
-625 LEQLSDISL
+625 LEELSDISL
-634 KCYSELK
+634 KYYSELK
-641 ENPLF
+641 EDTLF

-653 SPLKYYGM
+653 SPLKYYGQ

-672 KTKKLE
+672 QAKKLE

-702 GLGSALEQITMEGK
+702 GLGKALQEISEAGR
-716 LHELQSLYKN
+716 LHEVQVLYRQ
-726 SKFFRTLIE
+726 SKFFRTLVE
-735 NSMQSMCKTFFPLTS
+735 NSMQSMCKTFFPLTA
-750 YMAVDPKFG
+750 YMASDIKFG
-759 SFWSYM
+759 KFWSSL
-765 NEEYERTQEWV
+765 NEEFDRTQQWV
-776 LKISGQPELLS
+776 LKISGQAELLS

-793 ASIALRENIVLS
+793 ASIALRENIVLP

-811 YALISLREDDLSE
+811 YALITLREESLSE
-824 NQKTILEK
+824 ADRAIFEK
-832 LVIRSLYGN
+832 MVVRSLYGN

>member
-1 MIMDVQENLALSAA
+1 MEHNENLLPGAA
-15 NYENHVGLKFQI
+15 NYESHVGLKFQL

-33 TLPLDGIRNTGM
+33 TLPLDGIKNTGI
-45 FIPILN
+45 FIPVLN

-60 GHSPKNIIEKFFD
+60 GHSPKEIIEQFFD
-73 EFKEGESTEEHNNF
+73 EYKDGENEQEQMDF
-87 LFKVLQY
+87 LFKVIQY
-94 VERQIVLVDALED
+94 IERQVVLVDALED
-107 AAYSALNNLRGKGS
+107 AAYSKLNNLGGKGS
-121 LSELMMRTER
+121 LSEFMIRMER
-131 TGNLDELKNRL
+131 AGNLNELMNRL
-142 PEFSIRP
+142 QAFSIRP

-164 AIITDLTEA
+164 AIITDLTDA
-173 IKEND
+173 IQAND
-178 LSSILMYLK
+178 LTAIRMYLK
-187 QLGKTPFFQKKK
+187 QLGKTPFFQKTK
-199 PSPYDEAVNLI
+199 PTPYDEAINLI

-215 VFYKSAGDITAE
+215 VFYQSAGDITAE

-254 NPFVSITITKS
+254 NPFVSVDTTLQ
-265 VADRLRGVLLQC
+265 VAGRLRDVLLQC
-277 YYQDLRNLKRR
+277 YYQDLRRLRRR
-288 ISFEGVYE
+288 ISFSGVYE
-296 DLMAIEKKVLRCIRH
+296 ELMDIEKMVLKCIRH
-311 QEDWDFISFREA
+311 QEEWDFIKFRSA
-323 LRGVRKDLMQKH
+323 LHKVLSDLHEQH

-352 FGSHFASLDIRQD
+352 FGSHFASIDIRQD

-371 AFDALIQQMGLENPA
+371 AFDALAEQLGVSVPETPGE
-386 SPDDLFMMDAHWDGS
+386 LFALQAAWDGT

-411 LQSFKTIRSIQAS
+411 LQSFRVIREIQAK

-455 FGKDKVSIDIVP
+455 FGDEKITVDIVP

-483 TLYSDSYYRAHLL
+483 TLYSEANYRAHLT

-534 SKQND
+534 SKQHD

-562 YASLGKNI
+562 YASLGSQI

-608 LLLEDD
+608 ILLTDQTKTLEPQERQLLE
-614 GKVLQSNERKL
+614 E
-625 LEQLSDISL
+625 LSDISL
-634 KCYSELK
+634 KYYTELK
-641 ENPLF
+641 EHPLF

-672 KTKKLE
+672 KAKKLE

-702 GLGSALEQITMEGK
+702 GLGKAFQDLSEAGR
-716 LHELQSLYKN
+716 LHEVQSLYRK

-750 YMAVDPKFG
+750 YMADDAKFG
-759 SFWSYM
+759 AFWGVL
-765 NEEYERTQEWV
+765 NDEFERTEKFV
-776 LKISGQPELLS
+776 LKVSGQPELLS

-793 ASIALRENIVLS
+793 ASIALRENIVLP

-811 YALISLREDDLSE
+811 YALITLREQNLSDE
-824 NQKTILEK
+824 VRAKYEK
-832 LVIRSLYGN
+832 MVVRSLYGN